1 MNKCVVLMPFSQYKK
16 KDLYKYVESLE
27 LADPK
32 LFEDASISNNLCI
45 TICRNKPVDKYSWKD
60 LLLESVDQRYRVFY
74 KWNIEHNKGLVSM
87 RKDFQAPEMFNRD
100 LDFIDTSRCIG
111 REHGYGYHAKNTSA
125 YKWNNFISG
134 YENGWLASILTIRF
148 PNKASKDNYC
158 KYAYNWTIDKYAC
171 LESKV
176 MGELNTQAGSSTFF
190 FWIPQID
197 WENISNSSLWKAGNY
212 DEAVLSEMG
221 LKFDEN
227 GVIVKC

>member
-1 MNKCVVLMPFSQYKK
+1 MLVCLQPLSKYKR

-32 LFEDASISNNLCI
+32 LFEDAAISNNLCI

-60 LLLESVDQRYRVFY
+60 ILLESVDQRYRVFY
-74 KWNIEHNKGLVSM
+74 EWNIEHNKGLVAIHQIY
-87 RKDFQAPEMFNRD
+87 KKPGDYCQD
-100 LDFIDTSRCIG
+100 TDFIDTSRCVG

-125 YKWNNFISG
+125 YKWNNFIDG
-134 YENGWLASILTIRF
+134 YEDNWLTIILTIRF
-148 PNKASKDNYC
+148 PSRVAKDNYC

-176 MGELNTQAGSSTFF
+176 MGGLNTQTGSGTYF

-197 WENISNSSLWKAGNY
+197 WENINNNPLWKAGNY

>member
-1 MNKCVVLMPFSQYKK
+1 MPFSEYKI
-16 KDLYKYVESLE
+16 KDLYRHIE
-27 LADPK
+27 
-32 LFEDASISNNLCI
+32 LFELTDPSFFFFFLISNNLCI
-45 TICRNKPVDKYSWKD
+45 LLFLNKFVDKYSWKD
-60 LLLESVDQRYRVFY
+60 ILLKSVDQRYYEFY
-74 KWNIEHNKGLVSM
+74 KWNMDHNKGLVAIQQIY
-87 RKDFQAPEMFNRD
+87 KKPGDYCQD
-100 LDFIDTSRCIG
+100 TDFIDTSRCVG

-125 YKWNNFISG
+125 YKWNNFING
-134 YENGWLASILTIRF
+134 YENGWLSGILTIRF

-176 MGELNTQAGSSTFF
+176 MGGLNIPSVDKTHF
-190 FWIPQID
+190 FWVPQID
-197 WENISNSSLWKAGNY
+197 WENISNNPLWKAGNY

>member
-1 MNKCVVLMPFSQYKK
+1 MLVCLQPLSQYKK
-16 KDLYKYVESLE
+16 KDLYRHVDSFE
-27 LADPK
+27 LTDPSF
-32 LFEDASISNNLCI
+32 FEDASISNNLCI
-45 TICRNKPVDKYSWKD
+45 TICRNKFVDKYSWKD
-60 LLLESVDQRYRVFY
+60 ILLKSVDQRYRVFY

-176 MGELNTQAGSSTFF
+176 MGGLNTQTGSSTYF

-197 WENISNSSLWKAGNY
+197 WENININQKELWDKGLY
-212 DEAVLSEMG
+212 DEAVLAEMG

>member
-1 MNKCVVLMPFSQYKK
+1 MLVVLMPFSQYKK
-16 KDLYKYVESLE
+16 KDLYRYVDSFE
-27 LADPK
+27 LTDPSF
-32 LFEDASISNNLCI
+32 FEDASISNNLCI
-45 TICRNKPVDKYSWKD
+45 TICRNKFVDKYSWKD
-60 LLLESVDQRYRVFY
+60 LLLESVDQRYYEFY
-74 KWNIEHNKGLVSM
+74 KWNMDHNKGLAAIHQIY
-87 RKDFQAPEMFNRD
+87 KKPGDYCQD
-100 LDFIDTSRCIG
+100 TDFIDTSRCVG

-134 YENGWLASILTIRF
+134 YENGWLASILAIRF

-176 MGELNTQAGSSTFF
+176 MGGLNTQTGSGAYF

-197 WENISNSSLWKAGNY
+197 WEHISDNPLWKAGNY

>member
-1 MNKCVVLMPFSQYKK
+1 MPLSQYKRK
-16 KDLYKYVESLE
+16 ELYRHVDTFE
-27 LADPK
+27 LADPS

-45 TICRNKPVDKYSWKD
+45 TICKDKFVDKYSWKD

-74 KWNIEHNKGLVSM
+74 KWNMDHNKGLVAIEQM
-87 RKDFQAPEMFNRD
+87 YKKPGDYCQD
-100 LDFIDTSRCIG
+100 TDFIDTPRCIG

-134 YENGWLASILTIRF
+134 YENGWLASILVITF
-148 PNKASKDNYC
+148 PSRVAKDNYC
-158 KYAYNWTIDKYAC
+158 KYVYNWITDKYAC

-176 MGELNTQAGSSTFF
+176 MGGLNTQTGSGTYF

-197 WENISNSSLWKAGNY
+197 WENISNNPLWKAGNY
-212 DEAVLSEMG
+212 DEAVLNEMG
-221 LKFDEN
+221 LKWNED

>member
-1 MNKCVVLMPFSQYKK
+1 MPLSQYKK
-16 KDLYKYVESLE
+16 KGLYRYVNSFD
-27 LADPK
+27 LADPS

-45 TICRNKPVDKYSWKD
+45 TICRNKFVDKYSWKD

-74 KWNIEHNKGLVSM
+74 KWNIEHNKGLISA
-87 RKDFQAPEMFNRD
+87 RRDFQAPEMFNRD

-158 KYAYNWTIDKYAC
+158 KYAYNWTTDKYAC

-176 MGELNTQAGSSTFF
+176 MGGLNTQAGSSTYF

-197 WENISNSSLWKAGNY
+197 WENISNNPLWKAGNY